1 MAAKEKLAMLERER
15 TKKEKEKIQ
24 AERKRKAAQF
34 LASMKIISSSSTKS
48 NSPAQEVKSETILNS
63 NTSNDHINTILVTLY
78 L

>member
-34 LASMKIISSSSTKS
+34 LASMKIVSSLSVNSNSTSHELKPEITVLQDSSS
-48 NSPAQEVKSETILNS
+48 
-63 NTSNDHINTILVTLY
+63 INY
-78 L
+78 RYN